1 MIKKIKSRN
10 TVLWAAVFLLIATG
24 LAGIATGAVIS
35 VKNNK
40 DMVEIESFTS
50 LVNAT
55 QEAYKEKDYGEL
67 STKSYYWEYIARNS
81 KNTEITSKASYNK
94 GWTNLRRFIKE
105 EEDINAYRAAR
116 GDFRESLRKNP
127 DFSDAKHNLAYAEN
141 LAKKRG
147 IEPEEIPIS
156 KDAESPS
163 SRGTGP
169 AKGLG
174 SGTEEEKTD
183 DPKAELK
190 YKLRGGGEHGIGGK
204 PPGDIHDEPTKEDI
218 LENPDGEY

>member
-1 MIKKIKSRN
+1 MSTNYDAIVVGGGLVGS
-10 TVLWAAVFLLIATG
+10 AIAYG
-24 LAGIATGAVIS
+24 LQRQG
-35 VKNNK
+35 
-40 DMVEIESFTS
+40 
-50 LVNAT
+50 
-55 QEAYKEKDYGEL
+55 L
-67 STKSYYWEYIARNS
+67 STIILDE
-81 KNTEITSKASYNK
+81 
-94 GWTNLRRFIKE
+94 G
-105 EEDINAYRAAR
+105 DIAYRAAR

-174 SGTEEEKTD
+174 SGTEEEKAD
-183 DPKAELK
+183 DPKSELK

-204 PPGDIHDEPTKEDI
+204 PPGVIHDEPTKEDI
-218 LENPDGEY
+218 LEHPDGEY